1 MITNLFGGGNSKL
14 LSNQNTSEL
23 FFVLLL
29 IFLIKVFLV
38 QYSYNTIAPK
48 LIQNWNHN
56 SNPSYFK
63 QLTYLEAALFVILA
77 NNLFSAW

>member
-1 MITNLFGGGNSKL
+1 MMGGGKSMVTDK
-14 LSNQNTSEL
+14 NTSEI
-23 FFVLLL
+23 FLLL
-29 IFLIKVFLV
+29 LLVFLIKVFLV

-48 LIQNWNHN
+48 LIQNWNQD
-56 SNPSYFK
+56 SKPSQFK

>member
-1 MITNLFGGGNSKL
+1 MFVNMMGGGKSMITDK
-14 LSNQNTSEL
+14 NTSEI
-23 FFVLLL
+23 FLLL
-29 IFLIKVFLV
+29 LLVFLIKVFLV

-48 LIQNWNHN
+48 LIQNWNQD
-56 SNPSYFK
+56 SKPSRFK

>member
-1 MITNLFGGGNSKL
+1 MFVNMMGGGKSMITDK
-14 LSNQNTSEL
+14 NTSEI
-23 FFVLLL
+23 FLLL
-29 IFLIKVFLV
+29 LLVFLIKVFLV

-48 LIQNWNHN
+48 LIQNWNQD
-56 SNPSYFK
+56 SRPSQFK

>member
-1 MITNLFGGGNSKL
+1 MITDK
-14 LSNQNTSEL
+14 NTSEI
-23 FFVLLL
+23 FLLL
-29 IFLIKVFLV
+29 LLVFLIKVFLV

-48 LIQNWNHN
+48 LIQNWNQD
-56 SNPSYFK
+56 SRPSQFK